1 MKLSEAILLGSTI
14 VKPKAGALHVSG
26 ENAGCALGMAV
37 IANGGRFVP
46 ARRQVPASDRRTMNV
61 ENVWGMWLLRSI
73 GRPCDCRLPLQWSG
87 LQLRD
92 IVAYL
97 HHPRSLALPR
107 EMRIK
112 DIIAHL
118 FDHHVMQERDWTL
131 IRIATWLQPLEPS
144 EPEQVVPVRREAMTG
159 GNLLAEAAEWQRAR
173 RAFEAHVMAK
183 RQRFPRYS
191 A

>member
-1 MKLSEAILLGSTI
+1 MRVSEAILLGSTL
-14 VKPKAGALHVSG
+14 VKSKAGALHFSG

-46 ARRQVPASDRRTMNV
+46 ARRVVPASERRTLNV
-61 ENVWGMWLLRSI
+61 EVIWGTWLLRSI
-73 GRPCDCRLPLQWSG
+73 ARPCDCRAPLQRNG

-92 IVAYL
+92 IVAYVR
-97 HHPRSLALPR
+97 HPRSLALPR

-118 FDHHVMQERDWTL
+118 FDHHVMQKRDWTL
-131 IRIATWLQPLEPS
+131 IRITTWLQPLEPS
-144 EPEQVVPVRREAMTG
+144 EPQPVVPVRREATPR

-183 RQRFPRYS
+183 RPRFPRYS
-191 A
+191 P